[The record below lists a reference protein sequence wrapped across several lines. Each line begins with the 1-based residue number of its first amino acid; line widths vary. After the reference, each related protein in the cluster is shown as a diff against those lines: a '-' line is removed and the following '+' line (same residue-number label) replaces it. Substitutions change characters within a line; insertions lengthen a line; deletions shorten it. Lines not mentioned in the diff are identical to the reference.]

1 MANYELFS
9 AIEKKTLSDKDFRTK
24 RLNNFRSLGAIKS
37 LLNNTSKTN
46 KVVNGENLIDTFNKE
61 VSSEKFYE
69 AVNFFKSNIVLKK
82 QGDEFFSYFTKD
94 ELPVST
100 FGAIISFFVKKD
112 EELAKKIDMA
122 DVLATFYLNSLGG
135 KNEINE
141 IDVRKIIKPFE
152 DYKAGRISKER
163 FYELDNEIASQI
175 RAFRSDL
182 VSSYAKNHNIKLN
195 DSQPYDD
202 YHL

>member
-195 DSQPYDD
+195 DFQPYDD